1 MKRSQRLG
9 TLVRLA
15 AMAETNARTG
25 LARANQDL
33 LRKDG
38 QQRQLESYEA
48 EYGQAWLEAGR
59 QGLPGDKARALS
71 QFRDSLANTLD
82 AQRSSVRAAA
92 AQRDELARRW
102 NGMRAQLR
110 VFEDL
115 ASRARQTEDRER
127 ERRLQKA
134 IDELSARP
142 KHPD

>member
-1 MKRSQRLG
+1 
-9 TLVRLA
+9 
-15 AMAETNARTG
+15 MAETNARTV

-38 QQRQLESYEA
+38 QQRELESYEA

-59 QGLPGDKARALS
+59 QGLPGDKAKGLS
-71 QFRDSLANTLD
+71 MFRDSLANTLESH
-82 AQRSSVRAAA
+82 RSSVRAAA
-92 AQRDELARRW
+92 AQRDEQARRW

-115 ASRARQTEDRER
+115 AERARRAEDRER